1 MQIQTPLTL
10 LSSERVTVWNLG
22 HSSAAISSLSFK
34 GFCGTILYPLG
45 YRWAIMPSVLRFLSS
60 SLLFMARHEVV
71 SESLAQ
77 SEGETDSVLQGIS
90 LSSWQA
96 LRHEDPPQFY
106 KPPRV
111 RGASSCALALPY
123 HESTCCHVEGV
134 TQWSEHAERGPP
146 AH

>member
-10 LSSERVTVWNLG
+10 LSDERVTVWSLG

-45 YRWAIMPSVLRFLSS
+45 YRWAITPSFLRFWSS

-77 SEGETDSVLQGIS
+77 TEGDRLRAAGHQ
-90 LSSWQA
+90 LSFMA
-96 LRHEDPPQFY
+96 
-106 KPPRV
+106 
-111 RGASSCALALPY
+111 G
-123 HESTCCHVEGV
+123 TV
-134 TQWSEHAERGPP
+134 T
-146 AH
+146 